1 MTTTTATRSTCS
13 TSKRDQPVWIEAL
26 RSNSAAEFTLPNNDG
41 YYSSGRPASSHTYYQ
56 QQFIESLN
64 RAVRFGVGAAASSG
78 NGFADV
84 DGFEVASGTLDPR
97 HTFPPLPGATN
108 AMTTAKDPA
117 SEDVFVFH
125 SNLAVYK
132 WTRATNA
139 WSSVNAGWPPISA
152 RESAAAFDP
161 VRGRIFLLKGAE
173 SAVCHT
179 FEPATGLFTARTLT
193 GDTAAVNAASK
204 GIGMVYEADRFLVRL
219 PDAGGAVYAIDPA
232 TFSSRRCRPAAATA
246 CRRSSRRASISA
258 GCRCR
263 CVVASS
269 TFRATQRT
277 PGSCARTEWPTRS
290 RRRGSRQT

>member
-1 MTTTTATRSTCS
+1 
-13 TSKRDQPVWIEAL
+13 
-26 RSNSAAEFTLPNNDG
+26 
-41 YYSSGRPASSHTYYQ
+41 
-56 QQFIESLN
+56 
-64 RAVRFGVGAAASSG
+64 
-78 NGFADV
+78 
-84 DGFEVASGTLDPR
+84 
-97 HTFPPLPGATN
+97 
-108 AMTTAKDPA
+108 MTTAKDPA

-152 RESAAAFDP
+152 RESASAFDP

-193 GDTAAVNAASK
+193 GNTAAVNAASK

-232 TFSSRRCRPAAATA
+232 TFSVSALPTTGGEGVPAVFSTSVYQRWLPVPLRSGVVYFPRYAANA
-246 CRRSSRRASISA
+246 W
-258 GCRCR
+258 
-263 CVVASS
+263 
-269 TFRATQRT
+269 FLRT
-277 PGSCARTEWPTRS
+277 H
-290 RRRGSRQT
+290 